1 MTVEQP
7 INYAVS
13 INAHA
18 PVTPCAAIKTT
29 GSQYNRKSGEEQVNN
44 NVLELQNQFAFIFF
58 VPEPTTKFQ

>member
-29 GSQYNRKSGEEQVNN
+29 GSQYNRKSGEE
-44 NVLELQNQFAFIFF
+44 
-58 VPEPTTKFQ
+58 